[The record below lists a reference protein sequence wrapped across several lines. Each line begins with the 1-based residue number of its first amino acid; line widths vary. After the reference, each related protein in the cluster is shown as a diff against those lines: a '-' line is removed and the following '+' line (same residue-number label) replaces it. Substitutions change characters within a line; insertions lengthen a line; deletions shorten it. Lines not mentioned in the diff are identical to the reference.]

1 MNTLPFTRYSWM
13 VSSPSKRVVT
23 SAWSADGVGLVS
35 ESSGGGG
42 GSSRGVVPAGRARST
57 DCPAA
62 DSDNARSKAVK
73 SDRFM
78 ADAQC
83 STGWLEREFGF
94 AFLGTRLEAAR
105 MVVVE
110 DRVHDFL
117 RIVGDL

>member
-13 VSSPSKRVVT
+13 VSSPSMRIVT
-23 SAWSADGVGLVS
+23 SGSADGGWFS

-62 DSDNARSKAVK
+62 DSDSARSTAVK
-73 SDRFM
+73 SDRVM

-83 STGWLEREFGF
+83 STGWLEREFGL
-94 AFLGTRLEAAR
+94 AFLGARLEAAR
-105 MVVVE
+105 MVVIE
-110 DRVHDFL
+110 DRVHDRL
-117 RIVGDL
+117 WIVGHL